1 MKEFFEEL
9 KWACTESKLKGF
21 YCMVAALL
29 LLLIIGCVAS
39 LVMMI
44 VNIIKFHA
52 FSVLW
57 LALFLVSLIIS
68 IGIII
73 WLKKS

>member
-9 KWACTESKLKGF
+9 KWACTDSNAVWF
-21 YCMVAALL
+21 YRFVAIALL
-29 LLLIIGCVAS
+29 LLTIGCVAS
-39 LVMMI
+39 LVLI
-44 VNIIKFHA
+44 VVNLVVYHVFKIM
-52 FSVLW
+52 W
-57 LALFLVSLIIS
+57 LLLFIFTLAAV